1 VQQAVLNICINARD
15 AMPRGGKLAIETE
28 NLSLGKEDVKT
39 LVDISP
45 GNYVRISISDT
56 GVGMDRETR
65 EHIFDP
71 FFTTKEKGTGLGLS
85 LAYGI
90 VKKHGGFIQ
99 TYSEPGRGSTFK
111 VNLPA
116 GRAGKEYPHGE
127 EERDLRQGSELV
139 LVVDDEPMIK
149 TLAQDILQ
157 RYGYTVLTAEGGE
170 EAIAIY
176 SRQWKEIS
184 LVLLDMVMPKIDGR
198 EVFRRVREINPRV
211 KVIVSSGY
219 SHDRDADDLLEQGAA
234 GFVQKPYRMA
244 DLLKMVEKVLDRN
257 A

>member
-1 VQQAVLNICINARD
+1 
-15 AMPRGGKLAIETE
+15 
-28 NLSLGKEDVKT
+28 
-39 LVDISP
+39 
-45 GNYVRISISDT
+45 
-56 GVGMDRETR
+56 
-65 EHIFDP
+65 
-71 FFTTKEKGTGLGLS
+71 LS

-116 GRAGKEYPHGE
+116 GRAGQEYPHGE
-127 EERDLRQGSELV
+127 EERDLRQGSELI

-149 TLAQDILQ
+149 TLARDVLQ

-176 SRQWKEIS
+176 RRQWKEIS
-184 LVLLDMVMPKIDGR
+184 LMLLDMVMPKIDGR
-198 EVFRRVREINPRV
+198 EVFRRVREINPQV

-244 DLLKMVEKVLDRN
+244 DLLKMVEKVLDKK
-257 A
+257 